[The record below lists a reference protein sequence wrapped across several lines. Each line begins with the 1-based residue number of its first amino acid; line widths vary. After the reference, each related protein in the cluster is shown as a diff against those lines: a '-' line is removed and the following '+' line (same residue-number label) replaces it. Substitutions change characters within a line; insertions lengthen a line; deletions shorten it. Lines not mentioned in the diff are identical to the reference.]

1 MLKLVREIKPH
12 IVVLHGT
19 WEKHLSNVAE
29 TVAPLK
35 QSGARVVVL
44 GPVPVWRRGLP
55 NEVLRHFMPYHRL
68 IPERWKG
75 AVSSKWYDAVMR
87 ERLVPAGAE
96 FISAWEA
103 LCNTDGCVTR
113 AGHSAGDISTS
124 DRYRC
129 SLSSKASSAR
139 FRSVISCRVPS

>member
-1 MLKLVREIKPH
+1 
-12 IVVLHGT
+12 
-19 WEKHLSNVAE
+19 
-29 TVAPLK
+29 
-35 QSGARVVVL
+35 
-44 GPVPVWRRGLP
+44 
-55 NEVLRHFMPYHRL
+55 LRHFMPYHRL

-124 DRYRC
+124 DQVHLTEKGSVYLIHAVIDRI
-129 SLSSKASSAR
+129 LGGPSATH
-139 FRSVISCRVPS
+139 P